1 MTQTEPRLARVLL
14 TIAIFAI
21 YMPLVG
27 GGFVWDDHLLVTEN
41 QLTDSL
47 ANIPQMFA
55 TDLWGSTPVPDTDPG
70 YYRPLMLVDLAIT
83 RFFVGLNHR
92 LHHLH
97 NLLWHG
103 AAVIL

>member
-1 MTQTEPRLARVLL
+1 MNPTDPRLARVLL
-14 TIAIFAI
+14 MMAIIAV

-41 QLTDSL
+41 RLTHSL

-83 RFFVGLNHR
+83 RFFADLNHR
-92 LHHLH
+92 IH
-97 NLLWHG
+97 NHYYLIKYNH
-103 AAVIL
+103 